1 MTEKEKI
8 LAGQSSSATTVMTVS
23 FVNAVLLTLTQAI
36 SVIMG
41 ANIGTTSMANL
52 AALNANTQ
60 ARRTAMAHL
69 VARAGFGYSF
79 RE

>member
-1 MTEKEKI
+1 
-8 LAGQSSSATTVMTVS
+8 
-23 FVNAVLLTLTQAI
+23 
-36 SVIMG
+36 MG
-41 ANIGTTSMANL
+41 ENIGTTSTANL